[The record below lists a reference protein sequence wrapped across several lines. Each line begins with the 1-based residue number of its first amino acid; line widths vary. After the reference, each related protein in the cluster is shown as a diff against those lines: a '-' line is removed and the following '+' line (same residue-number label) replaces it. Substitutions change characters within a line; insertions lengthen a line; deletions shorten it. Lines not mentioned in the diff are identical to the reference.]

1 MPVTEAIVNELT
13 SQQLGNRDSKRIRKI
28 SQQQQLQQQQQN
40 LNNNNYQQ
48 HNNNINDAEQ
58 SLINHN
64 ENHKYTNLVSMT
76 TKNDKVA
83 TISIKETPISNGPVE
98 KSMSDTPID
107 ADENK
112 TLRVAFFLSIAYSA
126 NIGGTGTLT
135 GTGPNLVLQGI
146 MDEYYPN
153 LNDLSFG
160 KHRFAV
166 YLNSVYNFTG
176 LTM

>member
-1 MPVTEAIVNELT
+1 MILPVTEAIVNELT
-13 SQQLGNRDSKRIRKI
+13 SQQLGNRDSKRIRKL
-28 SQQQQLQQQQQN
+28 SQQQSLN
-40 LNNNNYQQ
+40 NNNNNYQQ
-48 HNNNINDAEQ
+48 HNNNLHDAEQ
-58 SLINHN
+58 MNHS
-64 ENHKYTNLVSMT
+64 ENNNMYVSLVSMS

-83 TISIKETPISNGPVE
+83 TISIKEAIVPASNGAAE
-98 KSMSDTPID
+98 KSAGDIPID

-112 TLRVAFFLSIAYSA
+112 TLRVAFFLSIAYAS

-160 KHRFAV
+160 KQLV
-166 YLNSVYNFTG
+166 SIWSN
-176 LTM
+176 

>member
-1 MPVTEAIVNELT
+1 MILPVTEAIVNELT

-28 SQQQQLQQQQQN
+28 SQQLQQQQQQQQ
-40 LNNNNYQQ
+40 NNNYQQ
-48 HNNNINDAEQ
+48 HNNNLHDAEQ
-58 SLINHN
+58 NLVNHS
-64 ENHKYTNLVSMT
+64 ENNNNMYVSLVSMT

-83 TISIKETPISNGPVE
+83 TISIKEAIVPASSGPVE
-98 KSMSDTPID
+98 KSGNDTPID
-107 ADENK
+107 AEENK
-112 TLRVAFFLSIAYSA
+112 TLRVAFFLSIAYAS

-160 KHRFAV
+160 E
-166 YLNSVYNFTG
+166 FTWF
-176 LTM
+176 T